1 MMSAKLAALSLKIK
15 VFWNNGYNAIIS
27 VHEVTNKILSRVSN
41 YIADAIMW
49 PKFGNHSISMRQV
62 IIISIWRGF
71 DRKNDFFLRGDLDS
85 SSIIA
90 IWYGLEMLHRRS
102 KRVKTKNQKV
112 LELIPTFVEVTGEK
126 MVKGWNRVILNRLKR
141 KKGVRCA
148 ITNL

>member
-1 MMSAKLAALSLKIK
+1 MTGKTI
-15 VFWNNGYNAIIS
+15 
-27 VHEVTNKILSRVSN
+27 
-41 YIADAIMW
+41 
-49 PKFGNHSISMRQV
+49 
-62 IIISIWRGF
+62 
-71 DRKNDFFLRGDLDS
+71 FFLRGDLDS

-90 IWYGLEMLHRRS
+90 IWYRLEMLHRRS

-126 MVKGWNRVILNRLKR
+126 MVKGWNRVILNMLKR